1 MINFDI
7 LEEEL
12 EKAIVADEKYQREND
27 AKFRAV
33 EQKVATYDEFRD
45 IVKASH
51 LKPLEKTEK
60 IVDPNL
66 SQKNVIWNSVAKKNY
81 EKSSPY
87 NEWKK
92 NKKHFTET

>member
-1 MINFDI
+1 MHNVLFGIFS
-7 LEEEL
+7 
-12 EKAIVADEKYQREND
+12 
-27 AKFRAV
+27 
-33 EQKVATYDEFRD
+33 D

-66 SQKNVIWNSVAKKNY
+66 SQKNVIWNSAAKKNY

-92 NKKHFTET
+92 NKKHFRFWFDFRFLKIPHG